1 MEEERLKVLC
11 SLASGVAVTDMT
23 DRHLT
28 GKLSDSPLVNHLTYK
43 AFTLYSM
50 EGSLCV
56 NGHDTTTLLTSVLKG
71 VQAIISKACSIL
83 NTVDSKHA
91 TLMVELVIPVF
102 VTITHFAV
110 RFTIRL

>member
-1 MEEERLKVLC
+1 MKKEWLKILS
-11 SLASGVAVTDMT
+11 SLASGVAVTDMA

-28 GKLSDSPLVNHLTYK
+28 RKLSYGLLVKDLTYK

-50 EGSLCV
+50 EGSFVV
-56 NGHDTTTLLTSVLKG
+56 NGHDTATLLTSVLKG

-110 RFTIRL
+110 RFTIHL